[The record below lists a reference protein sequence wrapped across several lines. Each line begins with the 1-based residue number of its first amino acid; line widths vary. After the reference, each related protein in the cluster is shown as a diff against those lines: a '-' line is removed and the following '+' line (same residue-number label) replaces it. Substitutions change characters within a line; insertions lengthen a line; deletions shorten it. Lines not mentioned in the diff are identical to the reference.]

1 MKLSASF
8 AVVSFLA
15 TQILLVAARPY
26 GGAEGYTARG
36 SLRAR
41 QNNRQ
46 GNNQNGGNRFGGQN
60 GGNRFGGNR
69 GGNNS
74 SAVASS
80 TVAAA
85 TTTAAAAKTTTTAA
99 AAQTTTT
106 AAAAVTTA
114 AANNNGNKGAN
125 TGNNGANTGNNGAN
139 TGNNGANTG
148 NNNANNGN
156 NNNGGNLQTSLTLDP
171 SQIGANLAQ
180 TGQAGT
186 AEAGQVASITSTN
199 NYINFCATTGQAI
212 TNGLQQAGGSCNP
225 VPMGQIPAKQNVPSC
240 KFTFP
245 KNGQTIAANKDF
257 TISLAVKG
265 FITGN
270 FVNPNTNY
278 FSAPQQLKN
287 GQIVGHG
294 HAVIEKLTSLDQTT
308 PTDPNVFS
316 FFKGL
321 NAAAVNGV
329 LTAAVTGGLPAGF
342 YKVSSINTAANHQP
356 VVGPVAQHGS
366 FDDVSYFT
374 VQ

>member
-1 MKLSASF
+1 MKLSTSF

-15 TQILLVAARPY
+15 AQILLAGARPF
-26 GGAEGYTARG
+26 GEAEGYTARG

-41 QNNRQ
+41 QNNSRQQ

-69 GGNNS
+69 
-74 SAVASS
+74 S
-80 TVAAA
+80 TTAAA
-85 TTTAAAAKTTTTAA
+85 AKTTTTAAAAKTTTTAA
-99 AAQTTTT
+99 AAKTTTTAVAAATTAAANNQNKGNNKGNNGAKTTTT
-106 AAAAVTTA
+106 AAAAATTTA
-114 AANNNGNKGAN
+114 AANNGNTGAN
-125 TGNNGANTGNNGAN
+125 TGANAG
-139 TGNNGANTG
+139 
-148 NNNANNGN
+148 
-156 NNNGGNLQTSLTLDP
+156 NNGGNLQTSLTLDP
-171 SQIGANLAQ
+171 KLIGANLAQ
-180 TGQAGT
+180 DGQGGT
-186 AEAGQVASITSTN
+186 PEAGQVPSLTSTN
-199 NYINFCATTGQAI
+199 NYINFCDGVNQPI
-212 TNGLQQAGGSCNP
+212 TNGLQVAGGSCNP

-240 KFTFP
+240 KFVFP

-265 FITGN
+265 FVTGN

-287 GQIVGHG
+287 GQIIGHG

-308 PTDPNVFS
+308 PTDPNVFA

-329 LTAAVTGGLPAGF
+329 LTADVTGGLPAGF

-356 VVGPVAQHGS
+356 VIGPVAQHGS